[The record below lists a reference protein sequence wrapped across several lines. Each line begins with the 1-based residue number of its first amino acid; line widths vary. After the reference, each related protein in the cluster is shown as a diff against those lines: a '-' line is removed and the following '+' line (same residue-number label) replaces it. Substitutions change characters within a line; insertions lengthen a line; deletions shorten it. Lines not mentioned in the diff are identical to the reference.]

1 MAETSIPEG
10 TGSTGPLSV
19 NSAVDHLLAT
29 AAPEM
34 EPPAEAEEQPAAE
47 IEADA
52 GTDDAEDDAPV
63 EAVTAEDEDDQ
74 DEVADEDDDDSEEA
88 SIDYYTVKVD
98 GDEVDVTADEL
109 IAGYQRQGDYTRK
122 TQAVAEDRK
131 AVEGERQQFAQAQQ
145 ELHQMREHLATRLQQ
160 AEEMLQTGAGEPEPN
175 WDQLRD
181 EDPLEYMVQR
191 DRFRDR
197 QEQQRQVQQEQ
208 EALQAQQNHVAQQQR
223 AQHLQSEQAA
233 LLEGIPEWRDEA
245 MAAKEKS
252 ALVTYAQQSG
262 FSEYELA
269 NASDSRAVIA
279 LRKAMLY
286 DALQDETPKARA
298 KAKAAPKMVRA
309 GKPKSKAEK
318 SSRRRA
324 DRLDRINKNKGRD
337 AMEAAVEYLLES

>member
-19 NSAVDHLLAT
+19 SSAVDHLLAT
-29 AAPEM
+29 AAPEQ

-74 DEVADEDDDDSEEA
+74 DEVSDEDDDDSEEA
-88 SIDYYTVKVD
+88 AIDYYTVKVAGED
-98 GDEVDVTADEL
+98 VDVTADEL
-109 IAGYQRQGDYTRK
+109 IAGYQRSGDYTQK
-122 TQAVAEDRK
+122 TQALAADRK
-131 AVEGERQQFAQAQQ
+131 SVEGERQQFAQAQQ
-145 ELHQMREHLATRLQQ
+145 ELHQMRQHLAARLQQ
-160 AEEMLQTGAGEPEPN
+160 AEEMLGAGEPEPN

-197 QEQQRQVQQEQ
+197 QEQQRQVQTER

-233 LLEGIPEWRDEA
+233 LLERIPEWQDEA
-245 MAAKEKS
+245 VATKEKS
-252 ALVTYAQQSG
+252 AVVTYAQRAG
-262 FSEYELA
+262 FSEQELA
-269 NASDSRAVIA
+269 QASDSRAVSI

-309 GKPKSKAEK
+309 GKPKSKAT
-318 SSRRRA
+318 SSRRKKA
-324 DRLDRINKNKGRD
+324 DQLNRINKNKGRD